1 MKKVKDVDQYE
12 QSVKHLSKSEKV
24 LNAITYVVI
33 TFFSLLCI
41 LPFIMIISGSFSDS
55 NEILKQGYSILP
67 RGFSLD
73 GYRSIFLF
81 PKQIIKSYGISIT
94 VTVCGT
100 LLALVVMTL
109 CGYAISRKELKY
121 RNVISFFIYFTT
133 LFSGGLVP
141 WYMVISNLGMK
152 NTLFA
157 LIIPMCCSSFYV
169 LLIRNFMNT
178 IPDSLVESAR
188 LDGAGELKTLVRIVL
203 PLSKPIIATVALFV
217 GLAYWND
224 WYLASLYITKTDMW
238 PLQYR
243 LYNVLNAASKIAQ
256 MGAEHFTAKIL
267 PTETQ
272 KLANAVV
279 ATGPI
284 ILLYPF
290 LQKYFVQGITIGAVK
305 G

>member
-1 MKKVKDVDQYE
+1 MKMKKMSAGE
-12 QSVKHLSKSEKV
+12 RALSIVIYSILILV
-24 LNAITYVVI
+24 VVI
-33 TFFSLLCI
+33 SV

-55 NEILKQGYSILP
+55 EEILKNGYSILP

-81 PKQIIKSYGISIT
+81 PKQIIKAYSVSIF
-94 VTVCGT
+94 VAVVGT
-100 LLALVVMTL
+100 LLGLTIMTL
-109 CGYAISRKELKY
+109 CGYAISRKELRY
-121 RNVISFFIYFTT
+121 RNVIAFIIYFTT

-141 WYMVISNLGMK
+141 WYMVIMKLGLK
-152 NTLFA
+152 NTIWA
-157 LIIPMCCSSFYV
+157 LIVPSCCSSFYI
-169 LLIRNFMNT
+169 LLIRNFMKGL
-178 IPDSLVESAR
+178 PDELMESAK
-188 LDGAGELKTLVRIVL
+188 LDGAGEIVTLIRIVV
-203 PLSKPIIATVALFV
+203 PLSTPILATVALF
-217 GLAYWND
+217 LALGYWND
-224 WYLASLYITKTDMW
+224 WYLASLYITDTDMW

-243 LYNVLNAASKIAQ
+243 LYNILNAASKIAQ
-256 MGAEHFTAKIL
+256 MGSENFTSKIL

-284 ILLYPF
+284 IFLYPF